1 MLTPM
6 RALQPILIDQCGDA
20 GDIREKFG
28 LQKGLGHLV
37 AGKLLNVLSGVK
49 RVPTF
54 PCEES
59 SRMVVRE
66 RSD

>member
-6 RALQPILIDQCGDA
+6 GALQPILIDQCGDA
-20 GDIREKFG
+20 GDIRQKFG
-28 LQKGLGHLV
+28 LQKALGHLV
-37 AGKLLNVLSGVK
+37 AEKLLSGVK